1 MSSFGLFKSLTSE
14 SMIKNLNLKVKN
26 VTASSAAYV
35 GTIAGVLENSKLVN
49 INLISS
55 SGVTLNAKVIGK
67 KYC

>member
-1 MSSFGLFKSLTSE
+1 
-14 SMIKNLNLKVKN
+14 MIKNLNLKVKN